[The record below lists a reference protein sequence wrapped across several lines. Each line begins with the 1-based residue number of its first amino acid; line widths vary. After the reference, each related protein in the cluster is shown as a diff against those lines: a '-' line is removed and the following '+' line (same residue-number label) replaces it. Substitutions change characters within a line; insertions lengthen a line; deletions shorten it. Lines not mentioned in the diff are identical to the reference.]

1 MNDWLDYKGSGSSR
15 ACIAHYGVKGMKW
28 DPSKLFGK
36 PKESDKQLVEQLKAG
51 DRLHDAL
58 NEQYNKYQAEY
69 GEANFNYKEC
79 DTIFIPRQQQQISEA
94 KAKLKGLETKYS
106 NLSKTSPLEATQ
118 RYSRDIWA
126 QKKHIQELE
135 AGLERL
141 KKTQMDYKRQMEIC
155 RVKADNVYKKMREV
169 EDEGFAI
176 ARERNRRGEFIR

>member
-28 DPSKLFGK
+28 DPSKLFGE
-36 PKESDKQLVEQLKAG
+36 PKESDKQLVEQIKAD
-51 DRLHDAL
+51 DRLISSL
-58 NEQYNKYQAEY
+58 REQYNKYQAEY

-79 DTIFIPRQQQQISEA
+79 DTILIPKQQQQIAEA
-94 KAKLKGLETKYS
+94 KDKLKELETKYS
-106 NLSKTSPLEATQ
+106 NLSKTSSLEATQ

-141 KKTQMDYKRQMEIC
+141 KKTQMDYKRKMEIC
-155 RVKADNVYKKMREV
+155 RVKADNVQKKITET
-169 EDEGFAI
+169 EADSI
-176 ARERNRRGEFIR
+176 ATARRRR

>member
-28 DPSKLFGK
+28 DPSKLFGE
-36 PKESDKQLVEQLKAG
+36 PKESDKQLVEQIKAD
-51 DRLHDAL
+51 DRLISSL
-58 NEQYNKYQAEY
+58 REQYNKYQAEY

-79 DTIFIPRQQQQISEA
+79 GTILIPKQQQQIAEA
-94 KAKLKGLETKYS
+94 TDKLKELETKYS

-118 RYSRDIWA
+118 RYSRNIWA

-141 KKTQMDYKRQMEIC
+141 KKTQMDYKRKMEIC
-155 RVKADNVYKKMREV
+155 RVKAGNVQKKITEAEV
-169 EDEGFAI
+169 DSI
-176 ARERNRRGEFIR
+176 ATARRRR

>member
-36 PKESDKQLVEQLKAG
+36 PKESDEQLTKQIEAD
-51 DRLHDAL
+51 DRLVSAL
-58 NEQYNKYQAEY
+58 REQYNKYQAEY
-69 GEANFNYKEC
+69 GEANMKYKDY
-79 DTIFIPRQQQQISEA
+79 DTIFIPKQQQIAEA
-94 KAKLKGLETKYS
+94 KDKLKELETKYS

-118 RYSRDIWA
+118 RYSRNIWA

-141 KKTQMDYKRQMEIC
+141 KKTQMDYKRKMEIC
-155 RVKADNVYKKMREV
+155 SVKAGNVQKKITEA
-169 EDEGFAI
+169 EADSI
-176 ARERNRRGEFIR
+176 STARRLSKYN

>member
-36 PKESDKQLVEQLKAG
+36 PKESDEQLMKQIEAG

-58 NEQYNKYQAEY
+58 YEQYNKYQAEY

-79 DTIFIPRQQQQISEA
+79 DTILIPKQQQQIAEA
-94 KAKLKGLETKYS
+94 KDKLKEMETKYS
-106 NLSKTSPLEATQ
+106 NLSKSSPLEAHQ
-118 RYSRDIWA
+118 RYSQNVWA

-135 AGLERL
+135 SSLERL
-141 KKTQMDYKRQMEIC
+141 KKTQMDYKRKMEIC

-169 EDEGFAI
+169 EDDGFAT
-176 ARERNRRGEFIR
+176 ARRLSKYN

>member
-36 PKESDKQLVEQLKAG
+36 PKESDEQLTKQIEAD
-51 DRLHDAL
+51 DRLVSAL
-58 NEQYNKYQAEY
+58 REQYNKYQAEY

-79 DTIFIPRQQQQISEA
+79 GTILIPKQQQQIA
-94 KAKLKGLETKYS
+94 KAKDKLEELEGKYS
-106 NLSKTSPLEATQ
+106 SLSKSSPLEAHQ
-118 RYSRDIWA
+118 RYSQNVWA

-141 KKTQMDYKRQMEIC
+141 KKTQMDYKRKMEIC
-155 RVKADNVYKKMREV
+155 SAKADNVQKKITEA
-169 EDEGFAI
+169 EADSI
-176 ARERNRRGEFIR
+176 ATARRLSKYN

>member
-15 ACIAHYGVKGMKW
+15 AYIAHYGIKGMKW
-28 DPSKLFGK
+28 DPSKLFGA
-36 PKESDKQLVEQLKAG
+36 PKESDEQLTKQIEAD
-51 DRLHDAL
+51 DRLRSSL
-58 NEQYNKYQAEY
+58 QEQYNKYQAEY

-79 DTIFIPRQQQQISEA
+79 GTILIPKQQQQISEA

-106 NLSKTSPLEATQ
+106 NLSKTNPLEATQ

-141 KKTQMDYKRQMEIC
+141 KKTQMDYKRKMEIC
-155 RVKADNVYKKMREV
+155 KVKADNVYKKIREV
-169 EDEGFAI
+169 EDDGFAT
-176 ARERNRRGEFIR
+176 ARKLSKFN

>member
-28 DPSKLFGK
+28 DPSKLFGE
-36 PKESDKQLVEQLKAG
+36 PKESDKQLVEQIKAD
-51 DRLHDAL
+51 DRLVSSL
-58 NEQYNKYQAEY
+58 REQYNKYQAEY
-69 GEANFNYKEC
+69 GEANMKYKEC

-106 NLSKTSPLEATQ
+106 NLSKTNPLEATQ

-141 KKTQMDYKRQMEIC
+141 KKTQMDYKRKMDIC
-155 RVKADNVYKKMREV
+155 SVKADNVQKKITEA
-169 EDEGFAI
+169 EADSIGT
-176 ARERNRRGEFIR
+176 ARKRR

>member
-36 PKESDKQLVEQLKAG
+36 PKESDKQLVEQLKAD
-51 DRLHDAL
+51 DRLVSAL
-58 NEQYNKYQAEY
+58 REQYNKYQAEY

-79 DTIFIPRQQQQISEA
+79 GTILIPKQQQQIAEA
-94 KAKLKGLETKYS
+94 KDKLKELEGKYS
-106 NLSKTSPLEATQ
+106 SLSKSSPLEAHQ
-118 RYSRDIWA
+118 RYSQNVWA

-141 KKTQMDYKRQMEIC
+141 KKTQMDYKRKMEIC

-169 EDEGFAI
+169 EDDGFTI
-176 ARERNRRGEFIR
+176 AKERKRS